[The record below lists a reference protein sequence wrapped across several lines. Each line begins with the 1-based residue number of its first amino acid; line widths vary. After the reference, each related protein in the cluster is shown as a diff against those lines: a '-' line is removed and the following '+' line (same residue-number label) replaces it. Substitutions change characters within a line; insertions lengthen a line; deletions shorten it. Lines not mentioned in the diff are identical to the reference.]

1 MVSGWSEA
9 PVEVQCWPGYG
20 RNDCLK
26 EKWIH
31 TRHASGDP
39 LELGDGLDENADSS
53 LSPGF

>member
-9 PVEVQCWPGYG
+9 PVETQCWPGYG

-53 LSPGF
+53 LSPSF